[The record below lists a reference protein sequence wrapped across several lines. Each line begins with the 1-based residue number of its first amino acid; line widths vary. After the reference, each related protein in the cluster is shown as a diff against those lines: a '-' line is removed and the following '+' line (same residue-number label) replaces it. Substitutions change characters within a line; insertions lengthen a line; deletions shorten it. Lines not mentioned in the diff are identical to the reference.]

1 MLKLPFPWEVAEVK
15 IDEEAQDIKVY
26 IEYKSE
32 EGVCPKT
39 GEICKLYD
47 RRERSWRH
55 LDTME
60 YQTWIVS
67 RLPRIKNSLGN
78 YHFIPVDWAE
88 PGWEHTVKFEN
99 QCIAT
104 LKATHCQKPAAAL
117 LHISDDKMCGI
128 MHRSVDRGLRRRDLT
143 KQPVHAVSIDEKSHG
158 KGQRYISVLTDSTN
172 GSVLDVVRGRTE
184 EAADYLLKKVFSE
197 KQLAAVQKTCCDMF
211 AGYMNALKKT
221 VSTPNWCTISFM
233 SSNF

>member
-15 IDEEAQDIKVY
+15 IDEEAQEIKVY

-32 EGVCPKT
+32 EGVCHKT
-39 GEICKLYD
+39 GEVCKIYD

-60 YQTWIVS
+60 YKTWIVS
-67 RLPRIKNSLGN
+67 RLPRVKNSLGN

-88 PGWEHTVKFEN
+88 PNWEHTMKFEN
-99 QCIAT
+99 RCIAA
-104 LKATHCQKPAAAL
+104 LKATHCQKPAASL

-128 MHRSVDRGLRRRDLT
+128 MHRSVERGLRRRDLT
-143 KQPVHAVSIDEKSHG
+143 KQPVHAISMDEKSCG

-172 GSVLDVVRGRTE
+172 GRVLDVIRDRSE
-184 EAADYLLKKVFSE
+184 EAADSLLKKVFTAD
-197 KQLAAVQKTCCDMF
+197 QLAAVQKTCCDMF

-221 VSTPNWCTISFM
+221 VSTPNWFTISFT
-233 SSNF
+233 